1 MGLAGRAPRSAGA
14 AFGRAPRMGC
24 RRTRCTRWRTARS
37 HLGRRA
43 ARAAG
48 GCAAPSGAWAI
59 SPAACP
65 DMGRRA
71 CGRSP
76 AASSATT
83 TAGARRCR
91 AGAACCAASADV
103 GISRACSRCARTGL
117 ESPRCAIVG
126 CRSTGAV
133 RAACSRLGR
142 ARGICSTGHAAGA
155 FME

>member
-48 GCAAPSGAWAI
+48 GCAAPSGACAI
-59 SPAACP
+59 SPAAGP
-65 DMGRRA
+65 DVGRRA

-76 AASSATT
+76 ATT
-83 TAGARRCR
+83 TAGASRCR
-91 AGAACCAASADV
+91 AGAVCCAASADV
-103 GISRACSRCARTGL
+103 GISRA
-117 ESPRCAIVG
+117 
-126 CRSTGAV
+126 
-133 RAACSRLGR
+133 
-142 ARGICSTGHAAGA
+142 
-155 FME
+155 